1 MLSVSFFRTEKRDKG
16 AIALSSLL
24 LSENLRRMGRRFF
37 LHEDMLGY
45 LFIVIALLAG
55 ATKGYCGKKTSGY
68 VLETKDALLF
78 NSVRM
83 MLCIL
88 VGFFL
93 ILAQGNIAGLAMRK
107 DLTAVTAFS
116 GAANAFFVVSW
127 MLAVRKNTYMM
138 VDVALMIGCIIP
150 AIGCA
155 VFFDE
160 PISGTKMIGFA
171 LLLAAVVLMAGYNN
185 RLKGKMSPLGVILL
199 VITGFS
205 EGMLSFTQQIYKF
218 RVQDETATPAVYNFY
233 MYLFSALLLLLF
245 FFLFVLYDRKRPAK
259 KSGDSKEENKA
270 GNKEGKGGLLH
281 VIPYIIVMA
290 VCLFANS
297 YFQTLATTV
306 GTVPSQVLYP
316 VMKGGSLILSTA
328 MSAAFFGE
336 RVTKWSILG
345 TVTAFAGLICI
356 NLL

>member
-1 MLSVSFFRTEKRDKG
+1 M
-16 AIALSSLL
+16 
-24 LSENLRRMGRRFF
+24 LSENLRRTGRRFF

-205 EGMLSFTQQIYKF
+205 EGMLNFTQQIYKF

-233 MYLFSALLLLLF
+233 MYVFSALLLFLF

-259 KSGDSKEENKA
+259 KSGDSKEESKEGNKE

-316 VMKGGSLILSTA
+316 AMKGGSLILSTA